1 MTHSGPRYLLDLAE
15 RTAATYFEALLGL
28 LLASGFGVAQITDL
42 SFWTKAAVAA
52 IPAALAVLKSGLARF
67 VGSPNTAALLPA
79 EADTPQPGIPPA
91 GGAF

>member
-1 MTHSGPRYLLDLAE
+1 MTGPRYLLDLAE

-28 LLASGFGVAQITDL
+28 LLASGIGVAQITDL

-52 IPAALAVLKSGLARF
+52 IPAGLAVLKGGMAKF
-67 VGSPNTAALLPA
+67 VGSANTAALLPI
-79 EADTPQPGIPPA
+79 EADTPAAVVPPP